1 MSGSA
6 PVEMSVVLPTWNN
19 CGRLGLTLRA
29 LRACAV
35 PDGLRW
41 ELVVV
46 NNNCTDATDAVV
58 AALAPTLPE
67 LVYLHE
73 PRPGVSR
80 ARNAG
85 VRRAMGSLLVLTDDD
100 VTPCHGW
107 LAAYTVAARARPTGF
122 YFGGPVESEFETAA
136 CDRELVRL
144 GPPSV
149 KGLDLGGAERALTAG
164 EYFIGANWACPRQA
178 VLDVGGYDEG
188 LGLDPSR
195 GEVRGGGETD
205 LMARL
210 NAAGWTPWYLP
221 EARIAHFVPS
231 RKSTLRHIAE
241 RAESYARR
249 IAEADSGPVRGPL
262 GIPPSMYPRTAEL
275 WVAWALARLRGRPAY
290 HEYLELRRA
299 IGRMRGLARRRKRLA
314 RA

>member
-1 MSGSA
+1 MSGDR
-6 PVEMSVVLPTWNN
+6 VDVSVVLPTWNN
-19 CGRLGLTLRA
+19 SERLGVTLRA

-73 PRPGVSR
+73 PRSGVSR

-85 VRRAMGSLLVLTDDD
+85 VRRALGNLLVFTDDD
-100 VTPCHGW
+100 VTPCRTW
-107 LAAYTVAARARPTGF
+107 LGTYVAAARARPAGF
-122 YFGGPVESEFETAA
+122 YFGGPVDSEFESAVP
-136 CDRELVRL
+136 DRELIAL
-144 GPPSV
+144 GPASV
-149 KGLDLGGAERALTAG
+149 KGLDLGSAERGLVEG

-178 VLDVGGYDEG
+178 VLDAGGYDENV
-188 LGLDPSR
+188 GLDASR
-195 GEVRGGGETD
+195 GEVRGGSETD

-210 NAAGWTPWYLP
+210 SAGGWRPWYLP
-221 EARIAHFVPS
+221 AARITHFVPS
-231 RKSTLRHIAE
+231 HKSTLRHIAG

-249 IAEADSGPVRGPL
+249 MAEADPGPVEGPL
-262 GIPPSMYPRTAEL
+262 GIPRRVYRRTAAL
-275 WVAWALARLRGRPAY
+275 WAAWALARLRGRPAY
-290 HEYLELRRA
+290 REYLELRRA
-299 IGRMRGLARRRKRLA
+299 IGRMRGLVRRRKRISA
-314 RA
+314 